1 MKILHSILVIGTL
14 VGVMQAN
21 EIATS
26 DKSGVFI
33 GVDGGAMGNMVIFNG
48 KTKSTTLGTEPKD
61 KFKYRDWYGN
71 AGLKLGYYI
80 NGNNRIYLS
89 YNYGATLQAKGHLV
103 FPSAGNVFTNYVNAR
118 FQSHKITL
126 GYDHIFNV
134 VDNKNVIFGGYL
146 GYVANVGKFHVG
158 SVNSSNLPL
167 SITPDRFKA
176 TYSSL
181 LVGLNLGYM
190 YNLNVAGEY
199 YGDIEVGAKIE
210 YLGSFASTK
219 TIMVTTGG
227 TTFPSKQK
235 GSMGVLGGGFYVGY
249 SYRF

>member
-33 GVDGGAMGNMVIFNG
+33 GVDGGAMGNMVLF
-48 KTKSTTLGTEPKD
+48 KSVTTSGAGEQKG
-61 KFKYRDWYGN
+61 KFKDRDWYGN
-71 AGLKLGYYI
+71 VGLKLGYYI

-89 YNYGATLQAKGHLV
+89 YNYGATLQAKGSFVQRTL
-103 FPSAGNVFTNYVNAR
+103 GNEFTNYVNAR

-146 GYVANVGKFHVG
+146 GYGANVGKFHVG
-158 SVNSSNLPL
+158 STRSGGAANTL
-167 SITPDRFKA
+167 TPDRFNA
-176 TYSSL
+176 TYGSL

-219 TIMVTTGG
+219 TIMVQTAGRN
-227 TTFPSKQK
+227 FPSKQK